1 MFRVRKFLSILAPMV
16 ILAALA
22 YPCWYGSLYGRRE
35 AYKLFERVG
44 IMTPGGALGGQILGH
59 NYQRSP
65 DWAHL
70 VAIGTSGVLAFTPA
84 LLAAIG
90 AHRALTRASR
100 RTRCGR
106 CGAVLEKLAS
116 AQCPACKEP
125 L

>member
-1 MFRVRKFLSILAPMV
+1 MV
-16 ILAALA
+16 ALA
-22 YPCWYGSLYGRRE
+22 YPCYWAGLYGRRE

-44 IMTPGGALGGQILGH
+44 IMTPGGPLGGQILGH
-59 NYQRSP
+59 NYQRNP
-65 DWAHL
+65 EWAHV
-70 VAIGTSGVLAFTPA
+70 VAIGATGTLAFSPS

-90 AHRALTRASR
+90 VHRALTRGSR

>member
-1 MFRVRKFLSILAPMV
+1 MLAIAVSLGVMV
-16 ILAALA
+16 ALA
-22 YPCWYGSLYGRRE
+22 YPCHRAGLYGRRE

-59 NYQRSP
+59 NYQRNP
-65 DWAHL
+65 EWAHV
-70 VAIGTSGVLAFTPA
+70 VAIGATGTLAFSPS

-90 AHRALTRASR
+90 VHRALTRGSR

>member
-1 MFRVRKFLSILAPMV
+1 MLAIAVSLGVMV
-16 ILAALA
+16 ALA
-22 YPCWYGSLYGRRE
+22 YPCYWAGLYGRRE

-59 NYQRSP
+59 NYQRNP
-65 DWAHL
+65 EWAHV
-70 VAIGTSGVLAFTPA
+70 VAIGATGTLAFSPS

-90 AHRALTRASR
+90 VHRALTRGSR

-106 CGAVLEKLAS
+106 CGAVLEQLAS